1 MIRTLA
7 LRCLA
12 TALLAAAALPAW
24 AMPSLRSEVTVN
36 AAIVTVGDMFEDA
49 GRLAELA
56 LFRAPQPGTTGVV
69 DLRAIRAAANR
80 IGLAEF
86 ENIGIISVPVT
97 RASVTIDTPAL
108 GRMIEETLGARGLV
122 PAGAAVELSFDRP
135 DLAFQAEIGDTPAR
149 LLSLR
154 YLPGSTSFLAR
165 FQIAG
170 TDMPVDVTGNLDL
183 MIEAPHL
190 AGPRAAGTV
199 LTADDIVM
207 KKVPLRYADNTG
219 IVSLDQ
225 LLGQQLERPGRAN
238 LMLRVGDVV
247 APQVVARNQ
256 MVTVVLRS
264 GPMTLTV
271 KGQALNAASQGQ
283 PVQVLN
289 TATRK
294 ILSGVALSDGAV
306 EITNTLNVAGL

>member
-1 MIRTLA
+1 MIRTFA

-12 TALLAAAALPAW
+12 TALLATAALPAW
-24 AMPSLRSEVTVN
+24 ATPSLRPEVTVN

-49 GRLAELA
+49 GALAELA

-69 DLRAIRAAANR
+69 DLRSIRAAASR
-80 IGLAEF
+80 IGLVEF

-108 GRMIEETLGARGLV
+108 GRMIEDNLHARGFV
-122 PAGAAVELSFDRP
+122 PAGASLALSFDRP
-135 DLAFQAEIGDTPAR
+135 DLAFQAEIGDEPAK

-154 YLPGSTSFLAR
+154 YLPGSTGFLAR

-190 AGPRAAGTV
+190 VRPRAAGTV

-207 KKVPLRYADNTG
+207 KRVPLRFADNTG
-219 IVSLDQ
+219 VVSLDQ
-225 LLGQQLERPGRAN
+225 LVGKQLERAGRAD
-238 LMLRVGDVV
+238 LMLRAGDVV
-247 APQVVARNQ
+247 DPQVVARNQ
-256 MVTVVLRS
+256 MVTVILRS

-289 TATRK
+289 TASKK
-294 ILSGVALSDGAV
+294 ILSGVALPDGAV
-306 EITNTLNVAGL
+306 EITSTINVAGL

>member
-1 MIRTLA
+1 MIRKFA

-12 TALLAAAALPAW
+12 TALLATAALPAW
-24 AMPSLRSEVTVN
+24 ATPSLRPEVTVN

-49 GRLAELA
+49 GALAELA

-69 DLRAIRAAANR
+69 DLRSIRAAASR
-80 IGLAEF
+80 IGLVEF

-97 RASVTIDTPAL
+97 RASFTIDTPAL
-108 GRMIEETLGARGLV
+108 GRMIEDNLHARGFV
-122 PAGAAVELSFDRP
+122 PAGASLALSFDRP
-135 DLAFQAEIGDTPAR
+135 DLAFQAEIGDEPAK

-154 YLPGSTSFLAR
+154 YLPGSTGFLAR

-190 AGPRAAGTV
+190 VRPRAAGTV

-207 KKVPLRYADNTG
+207 KRVPLRFADNTG
-219 IVSLDQ
+219 VVSLDQ
-225 LLGQQLERPGRAN
+225 LVGKQLERAGRAD
-238 LMLRVGDVV
+238 LMLRAGDVV
-247 APQVVARNQ
+247 DPQVVARNQ
-256 MVTVVLRS
+256 MVTVILRS

-289 TATRK
+289 TASKK
-294 ILSGVALSDGAV
+294 ILSGVALPDGAV
-306 EITNTLNVAGL
+306 EITSTINVAGL

>member
-1 MIRTLA
+1 MIRTFA

-12 TALLAAAALPAW
+12 TALLATAALPAW
-24 AMPSLRSEVTVN
+24 AMPSLRHEVTVN

-49 GRLAELA
+49 GALAELA

-69 DLRAIRAAANR
+69 DLRSIRAAASR
-80 IGLAEF
+80 IGLVEF

-108 GRMIEETLGARGLV
+108 GQMIEDNLFARGFV
-122 PAGAAVELSFDRP
+122 PAGASLALSFDRP
-135 DLAFQAEIGDTPAR
+135 DLAYEAEIGDEPAK

-154 YLPGSTSFLAR
+154 YLPGSTGFLAR

-170 TDMPVDVTGNLDL
+170 TDLPVDVTGNLDL
-183 MIEAPHL
+183 LIEAPHL
-190 AGPRAAGTV
+190 VRPRAAGTV
-199 LTADDIVM
+199 LTPDDIVM

-219 IVSLDQ
+219 VVSLDQ
-225 LLGQQLERPGRAN
+225 LVGKQLERAGRAD
-238 LMLRVGDVV
+238 LMLRAGDVV
-247 APQVVARNQ
+247 DPQVVARNQ
-256 MVTVVLRS
+256 MVTVILRS

-289 TATRK
+289 TASKK
-294 ILSGVALSDGAV
+294 ILSGIALPDGAV
-306 EITNTLNVAGL
+306 EITSTINVAGL

>member
-12 TALLAAAALPAW
+12 TALFATAALPAW
-24 AMPSLRSEVTVN
+24 AMPSLRPEVTVN
-36 AAIVTVGDMFEDA
+36 SAIVTVGDMFEDA
-49 GRLAELA
+49 GGLAELA

-80 IGLAEF
+80 IGLVEF

-108 GRMIEETLGARGLV
+108 GRMIEDSLVSRGLV
-122 PAGAAVELSFDRP
+122 PAGASIELSFDRA
-135 DLAFQAEIGDTPAR
+135 DLAFQAEIGDAPAK

-154 YLPGSTSFLAR
+154 YLPGSTGFLAR

-170 TDMPVDVTGNLDL
+170 TDLPVDVTGQLEL

-225 LLGQQLERPGRAN
+225 LLGKQLERPGRAN
-238 LMLRVGDVV
+238 LMLRAGDVV

-289 TATRK
+289 TATKK

>member
-1 MIRTLA
+1 MIRTFA

-12 TALLAAAALPAW
+12 TALLATAALPAW
-24 AMPSLRSEVTVN
+24 ATPSLRPEVTVN

-49 GRLAELA
+49 GALAELA

-69 DLRAIRAAANR
+69 DLRSIRAAASR
-80 IGLAEF
+80 IGLVEF

-108 GRMIEETLGARGLV
+108 GQMIEDNLHARGFV
-122 PAGAAVELSFDRP
+122 PAGASLALSFDRP
-135 DLAFQAEIGDTPAR
+135 DLAFQAEIGDEPAK

-154 YLPGSTSFLAR
+154 YLPGSTGFLAR

-190 AGPRAAGTV
+190 VRARAAGTV

-207 KKVPLRYADNTG
+207 KRVPLRFADNTG
-219 IVSLDQ
+219 VVSLDQ
-225 LLGQQLERPGRAN
+225 LVGKQLERAGRAD
-238 LMLRVGDVV
+238 LMLRAGDVV
-247 APQVVARNQ
+247 DPQVVARNQ
-256 MVTVVLRS
+256 MVTVILRS

-283 PVQVLN
+283 SVQVLN
-289 TATRK
+289 TASKK
-294 ILSGVALSDGAV
+294 ILSGVALPDGAV
-306 EITNTLNVAGL
+306 EITSTINVAGL